1 MSISA
6 IPAVTRKR
14 SLIQGIW
21 LQPTRKLSL
30 RQNFNQN
37 PTCLSQESDK
47 LIMSEQEKTT
57 AQKKNAY
64 KIRIRIDQMI
74 FRELLTEQGGEV
86 LKGTVVGSFD
96 RPLLSALAN
105 IATTAIMKD
114 PRLNVV
120 LRKG

>member
-21 LQPTRKLSL
+21 LQPKSKLSL
-30 RQNFNQN
+30 KQDYNPN

-47 LIMSEQEKTT
+47 LIMAQEKTT

-64 KIRIRIDQMI
+64 RIRIRIDQII
-74 FRELLTEQGGEV
+74 FRELLIEQGGEV

-96 RPLLSALAN
+96 RPLLSALAH